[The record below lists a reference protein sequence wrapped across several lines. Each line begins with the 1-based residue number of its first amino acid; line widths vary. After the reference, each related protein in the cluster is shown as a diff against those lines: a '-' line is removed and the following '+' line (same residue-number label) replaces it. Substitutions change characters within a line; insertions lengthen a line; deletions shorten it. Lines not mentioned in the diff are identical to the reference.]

1 MDKSLWPSLVL
12 HLLPPSGL
20 KRQVMVHTHCQIL
33 ICQRLAEVF
42 QQIVGF
48 LGR

>member
-1 MDKSLWPSLVL
+1 
-12 HLLPPSGL
+12 
-20 KRQVMVHTHCQIL
+20 MVHTHCQIL